1 MIDEFSWTRMMWSER
16 ESKATNTTQLSSAQ
30 HACLELGLH
39 AAFLHQ
45 DHSSTLTPIS
55 ILYVEQF
62 ITLKQSTF
70 ERLHGRLGMGYASH
84 TYWELALQRAM
95 VQQVGN
101 TGTELGELKRNT
113 ILAKWSTHELN
124 RYCPADPWQ
133 EPVGQDQDCFD
144 YFQWCCQRVD

>member
-1 MIDEFSWTRMMWSER
+1 MWSER

-30 HACLELGLH
+30 LISVQHACSELGLH

-84 TYWELALQRAM
+84 TY
-95 VQQVGN
+95 
-101 TGTELGELKRNT
+101 
-113 ILAKWSTHELN
+113 
-124 RYCPADPWQ
+124 
-133 EPVGQDQDCFD
+133 
-144 YFQWCCQRVD
+144 